1 MCTGWLVQNILGS
14 VHHTGGLQQLSPWL
28 KINEVDHKKLKE
40 VLSECRESNDVM
52 PNRVVPSVTMYLIH
66 MLYREAPGLVVRFHL
81 DLIDIP
87 QEDILLPPLAAGGF
101 NNRDIP
107 LRQQPGSEDSTGEG
121 SLKGEIIK
129 TSFKQIILHS
139 FLFQMLKINY
149 VQYSTVSNHMMYS

>member
-1 MCTGWLVQNILGS
+1 MCAGWLVQNILGS

-40 VLSECRESNDVM
+40 CRDDIDVM

>member
-1 MCTGWLVQNILGS
+1 MCAGWLVQNILGS

-40 VLSECRESNDVM
+40 CRDDIDVM

-87 QEDILLPPLAAGGF
+87 QEDILLPTLASGGF